1 VLAHEAFEKALQIN
15 YQQGIATSYN
25 NLGISYS
32 IRGDYGTGLD
42 YFIKALRLR
51 ESLQDLPAVSKTFN
65 NIARVFHYQGD
76 LEKAIAYSNRSL
88 ELHNQ
93 IDDSV
98 DLAMAHI
105 SHGDIYLSMTD
116 NASALIAVK
125 KSREIFARKGSKNQE
140 GWSLMATGA
149 LGFVIYRYYQGKKQ
163 STRALEKLNREIY
176 EKHEEILAQSEELTQ
191 ANEEIKRINESLE
204 AEVTLRAHK
213 IEEQNKKLID
223 YAYFNAHNVRGPLAR
238 IMGLSMLMERES
250 PAGQLK
256 EYTTCLITAAHELD
270 SVIKEINLNLE

>member
-1 VLAHEAFEKALQIN
+1 LCPNLFIACHEGAPIAIGLLIFTSITNAQTDSIEFFQKELEKTQTVEDRIDLLNKLSYEYTQLSLVSAEVLAHEALEKALQIN

-105 SHGDIYLSMTD
+105 SQGDIYLSMTD
-116 NASALIAVK
+116 NASARSV
-125 KSREIFARKGSKNQE
+125 Q
-140 GWSLMATGA
+140 
-149 LGFVIYRYYQGKKQ
+149 
-163 STRALEKLNREIY
+163 TRA
-176 EKHEEILAQSEELTQ
+176 AQRRRRVS
-191 ANEEIKRINESLE
+191 I
-204 AEVTLRAHK
+204 RA
-213 IEEQNKKLID
+213 
-223 YAYFNAHNVRGPLAR
+223 
-238 IMGLSMLMERES
+238 
-250 PAGQLK
+250 
-256 EYTTCLITAAHELD
+256 
-270 SVIKEINLNLE
+270 